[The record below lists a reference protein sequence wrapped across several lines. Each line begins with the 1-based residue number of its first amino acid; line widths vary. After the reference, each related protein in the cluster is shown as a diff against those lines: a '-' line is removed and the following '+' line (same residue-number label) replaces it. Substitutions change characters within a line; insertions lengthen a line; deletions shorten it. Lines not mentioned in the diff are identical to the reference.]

1 MHATSLLMNNGD
13 HVYDATDGIA
23 ISAKK
28 LKKCLFQ
35 KILFNDPQICSIII
49 VILAKRISK
58 TKRDF
63 KHILTPSCIYEEKN
77 YSCHLFPE
85 SDISFFLKSL

>member
-28 LKKCLFQ
+28 LKKMF
-35 KILFNDPQICSIII
+35 
-49 VILAKRISK
+49 V
-58 TKRDF
+58 
-63 KHILTPSCIYEEKN
+63 
-77 YSCHLFPE
+77 PE
-85 SDISFFLKSL
+85 NFV